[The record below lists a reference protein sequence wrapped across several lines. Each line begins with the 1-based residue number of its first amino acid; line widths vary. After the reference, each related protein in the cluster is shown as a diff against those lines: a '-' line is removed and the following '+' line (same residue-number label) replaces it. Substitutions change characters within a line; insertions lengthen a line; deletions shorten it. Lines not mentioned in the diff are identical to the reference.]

1 MINVIFKSIHIENF
15 LSVGKSPLI
24 IDFNKGMN
32 VITGFNKDENDIKNG
47 VGKSLV
53 LDALYFCIF
62 GNTIRKLSKQS
73 FIVNRKIGKNCLV
86 HLDFDIISSN
96 GNKEMYVIERRLAP
110 QSIKVWK
117 NGNEIT
123 RSSTA
128 ETNKF
133 IRELIYADEEIF
145 QSCILMRANNTVPFM
160 AKKDT
165 EKKNFI
171 ESIFN
176 LGVFS
181 NMAKALKED
190 MRTAKADFNIEKS
203 SYDIHVK
210 NIEQFNSQVNS
221 LLEQKK
227 KLEDKN
233 KEETEN
239 IQAKID
245 EERDK
250 HQQLTNNIN
259 SCTISEEEMRL
270 NNTNI
275 NICNDNLKK
284 LREMKNSLSVNIG
297 IINRDMRSIENTSD
311 VCPTCNQKYN
321 DEYLSNIKNRY
332 NELKAKLEDAQN
344 KLALVNDKTI
354 EVESS
359 LKVYQDKNNEFNSKL
374 LKIEMIK
381 RDLNEC
387 NRMISIYTEQLNKK
401 DETIDT
407 SAISHFEKL
416 IQETEEEI
424 KLKEI
429 AIDKLS
435 QSIGLYNICENLL
448 GEYGIRTFVV
458 NKLLSLLNSRISYYL
473 SAIRSSFEFKFN
485 EYFEE
490 EIKDSNGILCLYN
503 NCSGAEMK
511 KIDLAIAFA
520 ILDIYTIQKQVNY
533 NIIVFDEILDSSVD
547 DKSLSII
554 LNFITNQLSHDK
566 GVYIISHKNNVDIP
580 SIKQTILLEKSNGF
594 TTRIS

>member
-1 MINVIFKSIHIENF
+1 
-15 LSVGKSPLI
+15 
-24 IDFNKGMN
+24 
-32 VITGFNKDENDIKNG
+32 
-47 VGKSLV
+47 
-53 LDALYFCIF
+53 
-62 GNTIRKLSKQS
+62 
-73 FIVNRKIGKNCLV
+73 
-86 HLDFDIISSN
+86 
-96 GNKEMYVIERRLAP
+96 
-110 QSIKVWK
+110 
-117 NGNEIT
+117 
-123 RSSTA
+123 
-128 ETNKF
+128 
-133 IRELIYADEEIF
+133 
-145 QSCILMRANNTVPFM
+145 
-160 AKKDT
+160 
-165 EKKNFI
+165 
-171 ESIFN
+171 
-176 LGVFS
+176 
-181 NMAKALKED
+181 
-190 MRTAKADFNIEKS
+190 
-203 SYDIHVK
+203 
-210 NIEQFNSQVNS
+210 
-221 LLEQKK
+221 
-227 KLEDKN
+227 
-233 KEETEN
+233 
-239 IQAKID
+239 
-245 EERDK
+245 
-250 HQQLTNNIN
+250 
-259 SCTISEEEMRL
+259 
-270 NNTNI
+270 
-275 NICNDNLKK
+275 
-284 LREMKNSLSVNIG
+284 MKNSLSINIG

-321 DEYLSNIKNRY
+321 DEYLLNIKNRY
-332 NELKAKLEDAQN
+332 NELKDKLEDAQN

-354 EVESS
+354 EVENS

-458 NKLLSLLNSRISYYL
+458 NKFLSLLNSRISYYL
-473 SAIRSSFEFKFN
+473 SSIRSSFEFKFN

-547 DKSLSII
+547 DKSLSVI